1 MRQNAL
7 ELAQRNEAQIAA
19 PQIFLNMGRVPPA
32 AALPMPAAM
41 PAPELQLTPGN
52 DNRDNAVRC
61 TIM

>member
-7 ELAQRNEAQIAA
+7 ELAQRNEAHIAA
-19 PQIFLNMGRVPPA
+19 PQIFLNMGLVPPT
-32 AALPMPAAM
+32 AALPMPAAA
-41 PAPELQLTPGN
+41 PAPELHLNPGN